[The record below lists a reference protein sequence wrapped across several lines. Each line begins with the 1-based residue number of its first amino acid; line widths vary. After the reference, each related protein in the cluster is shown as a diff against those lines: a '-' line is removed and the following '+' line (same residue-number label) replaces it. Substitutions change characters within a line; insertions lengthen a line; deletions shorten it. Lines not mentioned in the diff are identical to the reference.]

1 MEGKQ
6 RGWIRNKR
14 LLTWRG
20 KEGKKDVHPSGMWDC
35 LYVGFQV
42 QWIRGSLLMGQRLR
56 LREYC
61 RMGGH
66 RTVWG
71 CLCCPDLSWWVAY
84 SWKKR
89 EMPTL
94 RTSTA
99 GSFSLWFCSM
109 EEVVRQGRGVEARE
123 VCAVQIQHSDSTV
136 CSVAQP

>member
-1 MEGKQ
+1 
-6 RGWIRNKR
+6 
-14 LLTWRG
+14 
-20 KEGKKDVHPSGMWDC
+20 MWDC

-56 LREYC
+56 LRVLQN
-61 RMGGH
+61 GGH
-66 RTVWG
+66 RIVWG
-71 CLCCPDLSWWVAY
+71 VSAVLTSRGGCAY

-99 GSFSLWFCSM
+99 GSFSLWFCSV

>member
-1 MEGKQ
+1 
-6 RGWIRNKR
+6 
-14 LLTWRG
+14 
-20 KEGKKDVHPSGMWDC
+20 
-35 LYVGFQV
+35 
-42 QWIRGSLLMGQRLR
+42 
-56 LREYC
+56 
-61 RMGGH
+61 MGGTGLSGGVSAVLTS
-66 RTVWG
+66 RGG
-71 CLCCPDLSWWVAY
+71 CAY